1 MLSPK
6 KLQYQLINKIIT
18 ISVVF
23 INMLL
28 TEIIDIFISVGED
41 FQMRKIDCAGAMQAA
56 RAGRA
61 VVVLED
67 GCRASWRRSADRMP
81 R

>member
-6 KLQYQLINKIIT
+6 KLWYQQINKIIT

-23 INMLL
+23 INIFLK
-28 TEIIDIFISVGED
+28 EIINILISIVEP
-41 FQMRKIDCAGAMQAA
+41 QQCREIDCEGAMQAA

-61 VVVLED
+61 
-67 GCRASWRRSADRMP
+67 A
-81 R
+81 